1 MERREFLFSLASL
14 PLIALPQL
22 PFPEFKRLD
31 WDLRFEKLPD
41 NNLDSF
47 VQKEC
52 YRISKGPYTCN
63 YFNYANQ
70 DLLDSH
76 GLCATIE
83 LADLIKQ
90 ELEYGQEGLKKL
102 YSLGWDCPQ
111 AERDYWLKKLKRVEI
126 SRIDRAKIVL
136 FCNKLRGEHPCCL
149 PHKRTIWRYAEKAI
163 LKVEP
168 DWKLKIK

>member
-14 PLIALPQL
+14 PLITLPKL

-31 WDLRFEKLPD
+31 WALRFEKLPAD
-41 NNLDSF
+41 PDSF
-47 VQKEC
+47 IQHGY
-52 YRISKGPYTCN
+52 YRVSKGPYKVIVNHYCG
-63 YFNYANQ
+63 Q
-70 DLLDSH
+70 DLLDCH

-83 LADLIKQ
+83 WADIIKQ
-90 ELEYGQEGLKKL
+90 ELEYGKDGLQKL

-126 SRIDRAKIVL
+126 SKIDRAKIVL

-149 PHKRTIWRYAEKAI
+149 PHKRSIWGYAEKAI
-163 LKVEP
+163 CKYEP
-168 DWKLKIK
+168 NWKLEIHA